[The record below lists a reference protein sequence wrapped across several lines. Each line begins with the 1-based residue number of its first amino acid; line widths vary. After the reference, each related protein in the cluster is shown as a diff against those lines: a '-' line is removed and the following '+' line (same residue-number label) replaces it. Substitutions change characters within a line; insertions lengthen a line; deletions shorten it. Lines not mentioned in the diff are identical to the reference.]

1 MSGKSWEDMA
11 REVLVQ
17 GRPADIGSAAL
28 GWQEL
33 IRNVG
38 QVQESLE
45 QNVKDLGAAWKG
57 PAYEAFKEK
66 IEALARDAGTLVDA
80 VERPGSDRRSIVTVL
95 EAAARNLEDAQVA
108 MPVPASCVGDVL
120 AARNGETTLDTGLFE
135 MSLKADWMGSWPV
148 EQIGKFGDWLTE
160 FVFDNTEKAREAYE
174 TVDGQFQ
181 QRDMEAPQGATVIS
195 GVDTPE
201 IPNLAG
207 GPGAG
212 SVGGVPGLGGGA
224 PSTGGIGGGVP
235 SVGAGGLPGT
245 GTGSGGGLGSGV
257 HPDLTPGGLG
267 TGTGTTPGTGSLAG
281 VGPGTGAS
289 LAEDYGSGLAG
300 VGTGTA
306 PGLGS
311 GFGGGGVPGTTG
323 LGGGASGA
331 GLAGAGGG
339 MIPGGGALGRAVS
352 PTLPP
357 MMGGGAAGAGRGG
370 GGRGAGGRLGA
381 AGKLGA
387 GAGMMPAMGGM
398 AGGGA
403 AGRGAGRAGGVGAGA
418 AGVRGGGAA
427 GTGAR
432 GAGAGAGAAGVGAAG
447 AGARGAGAGGA
458 GARGA
463 GGVAGMGPVGGA
475 GYREEEAPRNTW
487 LEEDEDVWGA
497 DGDAAPGVLR

>member
-38 QVQESLE
+38 QVKESLE

-66 IEALARDAGTLVDA
+66 IEALARDAGTIVDA
-80 VERPGSDRRSIVTVL
+80 VERPGSDRRSIVSVL
-95 EAAARNLEDAQVA
+95 ETAARNLEDAQVA

-120 AARNGETTLDTGLFE
+120 AARNGEITLDNGLFE
-135 MSLKADWMGSWPV
+135 TSLKADWMGSWPV
-148 EQIGKFGDWLTE
+148 EQIGKFGDWLSE

-181 QRDMEAPQGATVIS
+181 QRDMETPQG
-195 GVDTPE
+195 GQVDTGGVTPPE
-201 IPNLAG
+201 IPNLGG

-212 SVGGVPGLGGGA
+212 SVGGVPGLGGA

-245 GTGSGGGLGSGV
+245 GSGGGGLGSGV
-257 HPDLTPGGLG
+257 HPDLTPGGFG
-267 TGTGTTPGTGSLAG
+267 TGTGTTPGTGSLSG
-281 VGPGTGAS
+281 LGPGTGAS

-323 LGGGASGA
+323 LGGGGLGGGSGA

-339 MIPGGGALGRAVS
+339 MIPGGGALCPRPLKISDWPAARR
-352 PTLPP
+352 TLSSLI
-357 MMGGGAAGAGRGG
+357 G
-370 GGRGAGGRLGA
+370 L
-381 AGKLGA
+381 
-387 GAGMMPAMGGM
+387 
-398 AGGGA
+398 
-403 AGRGAGRAGGVGAGA
+403 V
-418 AGVRGGGAA
+418 
-427 GTGAR
+427 T
-432 GAGAGAGAAGVGAAG
+432 
-447 AGARGAGAGGA
+447 
-458 GARGA
+458 
-463 GGVAGMGPVGGA
+463 
-475 GYREEEAPRNTW
+475 
-487 LEEDEDVWGA
+487 
-497 DGDAAPGVLR
+497 